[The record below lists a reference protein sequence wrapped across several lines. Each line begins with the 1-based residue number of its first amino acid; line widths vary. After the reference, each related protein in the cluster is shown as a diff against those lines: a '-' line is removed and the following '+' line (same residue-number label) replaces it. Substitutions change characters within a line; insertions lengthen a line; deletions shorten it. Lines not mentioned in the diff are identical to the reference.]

1 MKKGCCLGILP
12 GDMEIEARLAL
23 AKDVGF
29 DGVEPGTIRKKSEV
43 KALKKAAENTGI
55 EITSIMNSDHW
66 GYPLSSPKKSV
77 VAKSIKG
84 MITSMENAAALGTD
98 CVLLVPAVV
107 TPDVSYEEAWKRSR
121 AAIRK
126 MIPTARKLGVVI
138 AVENVWNKFL
148 LSPIEFKAY
157 VDSFKS
163 QWVAAYFDVGNIL
176 LYGYPQQWIRTLG
189 RRIKRVHLK
198 DFDLDQELRAAARGQ
213 PRLAGGPPGPGGCS
227 LQRLA
232 HGRGARRRQEG
243 AARDQPRDGQ
253 DHRGRVRAVVGARWT
268 VLGVREGRG

>member
-23 AKDVGF
+23 AKEVGF

-55 EITSIMNSDHW
+55 EIASIMNSDHW

-163 QWVAAYFDVGNIL
+163 KWVAAYFDVGNIL

-198 DFDLDQELRAAARGQ
+198 DFDVATKSFVPL
-213 PRLAGGPPGPGGCS
+213 
-227 LQRLA
+227 
-232 HGRGARRRQEG
+232 
-243 AARDQPRDGQ
+243 
-253 DHRGRVRAVVGARWT
+253 
-268 VLGVREGRG
+268 REGSLDWPAVRQALAAVRYNGWLTAEVRGGDRKVLEGISEAMDKIIAGE